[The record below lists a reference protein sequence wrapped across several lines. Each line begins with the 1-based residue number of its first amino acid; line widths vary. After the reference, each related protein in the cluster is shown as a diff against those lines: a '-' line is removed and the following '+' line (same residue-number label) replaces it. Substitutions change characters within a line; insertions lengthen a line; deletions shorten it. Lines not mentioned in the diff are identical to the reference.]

1 MNLMSV
7 ELLIIVLLLVA
18 NGLFAMSEIAIVSVR
33 KARLQNA
40 ANEGDKGAQAAL
52 DLANAPSRFL
62 STVQLGITLVGVL
75 AGAFGGTTVART
87 IAPHLE
93 AIPYLAP
100 YREAVALGLVVVA
113 ITLLSLIFGELVPKR
128 LALYN
133 PERIASVVAAPMT
146 LLSRIG
152 GPIVG
157 FLVFVV
163 DGVLRLVGICSK
175 FEAPVT
181 EAEVKV
187 LIDQGTEAGT
197 FERVERDMV
206 QRVFRLG
213 DRRVASLMT
222 PRPAIVWLDVKAP
235 PEEIRRKIRESVHTR
250 LLVADDRLDNLL
262 GVVHAKDLL
271 VRCLAGE
278 PFDLRSILQQP
289 LVVPEN
295 TAALNLLE
303 SFKQSGTHTATVID
317 EHGGVQG
324 VVTLT
329 DVLEAIVGDIPSI
342 ETRTEPAV
350 IQREDGSW
358 LLDGMLPVEE
368 LKNLLQIPSLPG
380 EQQSYYHTLAGFVM
394 MKLGRIP
401 SSSDHFEWGGLRF
414 EVVDMDGH
422 RVDKVL
428 VARIQKETPP
438 PQGVP
443 HNEG

>member
-1 MNLMSV
+1 MNLMSG
-7 ELLIIVLLLVA
+7 ELLIIVMLMVA

-93 AIPYLAP
+93 GLPYLAP
-100 YREAVALGLVVVA
+100 YRETVALGLVVVA
-113 ITLLSLIFGELVPKR
+113 ITLLSLIFGELIPKR

-133 PERIASVVAAPMT
+133 PERIASVVAAPMI

-163 DGVLRLVGICSK
+163 DGVLGLLGLRSK
-175 FEAPVT
+175 LEAPVT
-181 EAEVKV
+181 VEEVKV

-213 DRRVASLMT
+213 ERRAASLMT

-235 PEEIRRKIRESVHTR
+235 PEEVQRKIRESVHTW
-250 LLVADDRLDNLL
+250 LLVAEDRLDNLL

-278 PFDLRSILQQP
+278 SFELRSILQQP

-303 SFKQSGTHTATVID
+303 SFKQSGTHTAIVVD

-342 ETRTEPAV
+342 VSRTEPAV

-358 LLDGMLPVEE
+358 LLDGMLSVEE

-380 EQQSYYHTLAGFVM
+380 EQQGYFHTLAGFVM
-394 MKLGRIP
+394 MRLGRIP
-401 SSSDHFEWGGLRF
+401 TSADHLEWGGLRF

-428 VARIQKETPP
+428 VAPIQKESPP
-438 PQGVP
+438 LEEVP
-443 HNEG
+443 HNEE